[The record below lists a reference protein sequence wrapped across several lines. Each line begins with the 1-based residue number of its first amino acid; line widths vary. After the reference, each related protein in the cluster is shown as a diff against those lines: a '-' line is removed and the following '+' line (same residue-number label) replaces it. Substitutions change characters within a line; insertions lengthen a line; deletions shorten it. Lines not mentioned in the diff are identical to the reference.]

1 MNRNVSFQQQ
11 GQAQQPERPNMQN
24 QRTASTLRSRTN
36 RPARPDM
43 RNQHTASTLRPRMS
57 RMATQISRM
66 ATNGTGGTAEQGGY
80 SLAGSQ
86 QPEGH
91 RGGPNRETYVAEGY
105 RNLNPQYEKKQ
116 NEPTF
121 SLGSNLPRTVR
132 GWQGK
137 KKNDPSGVAPG
148 VQPGEKGEGEAAPQL
163 QDTDERK
170 KHRGGSK
177 QDPEPSQDYKHQNHG
192 STQSNQSGGMMM
204 QESSAQAGD
213 GENTG
218 VIADE
223 ATYSPGGD
231 SDDTTLAPE
240 DEDVLDEP
248 APFNSLATVR
258 AKFQDALGEWLGT
271 TIFIAIGVSSNLAVA
286 TGESQHPGIYQNM
299 YWGWG
304 LAVMLGIYISG
315 GSSGAHL
322 NPAISIA
329 LWIYRG
335 FPARKLPT
343 FIIFQALGAFTGGLI
358 AIAIYRDAILY
369 NDGGLIGSSSGIQ
382 IYTQPKEYV
391 APATAFFTEFAG
403 TAILTCSIL
412 ALGDDSNSPPGA
424 GMHAFIIGLLTIVL
438 VMSLGSNTG
447 GCFNPVRDFGPR
459 LAAMAMGYGT
469 EVFTAYH
476 NWWIWG
482 AWGATISGGLT
493 GGVLYDVC
501 VFKGGESPVNYTP
514 KKWQGKTNEGR
525 LNVLQ
530 MFRQH
535 TQARNLETAMEKG
548 EVENGGS

>member
-1 MNRNVSFQQQ
+1 
-11 GQAQQPERPNMQN
+11 
-24 QRTASTLRSRTN
+24 
-36 RPARPDM
+36 
-43 RNQHTASTLRPRMS
+43 MS
-57 RMATQISRM
+57 RMATQVSRM
-66 ATNGTGGTAEQGGY
+66 ATNATGGTAEQGGY

-86 QPEGH
+86 PKGSSQ
-91 RGGPNRETYVAEGY
+91 GGPNRDTYVAEGY
-105 RNLNPQYEKKQ
+105 RDLNPQYEKKQ
-116 NEPTF
+116 NQPTF

-137 KKNDPSGVAPG
+137 KMNEQRNSSGTAPG

-177 QDPEPSQDYKHQNHG
+177 QDPEPSQDEKHQNHG
-192 STQSNQSGGMMM
+192 STQSNRSGGMMM
-204 QESSAQAGD
+204 QEASAEAGD

-218 VIADE
+218 VLGDQAV
-223 ATYSPGGD
+223 YSPGND
-231 SDDTTLAPE
+231 SDDSTVVPE
-240 DEDVLDEP
+240 DEEVLDEN
-248 APFNSLATVR
+248 APFNSWALVR
-258 AKFQDALGEWLGT
+258 ARFQDAFGEWLGT
-271 TIFIAIGVSSNLAVA
+271 TIFVLIGVSSNLAVV

-322 NPAISIA
+322 NPAVSIP
-329 LWIYRG
+329 LWVYRG
-335 FPARKLPT
+335 FPARKLPV
-343 FIIFQALGAFTGGLI
+343 FIIFQILGAFTGGLI
-358 AIAIYRDAILY
+358 AIAIYRDAIIY
-369 NDGGLIGSSSGIQ
+369 NEGGLIAASSGVS
-382 IYTQPKEYV
+382 IYTQPKDWV
-391 APATAFFTEFAG
+391 SPATAFFTEFTG
-403 TAILTCSIL
+403 TAILICSIL

-424 GMHAFIIGLLTIVL
+424 GMHAFIIGLLVVAL

-459 LAAMAMGYGT
+459 LAAMAMGYGS

-493 GGVLYDVC
+493 GGVLYDTC
-501 VFKGGESPVNYTP
+501 IFKGGESPVNYTP
-514 KKWQGKTNEGR
+514 KKWAGKTNEGK
-525 LNVLQ
+525 LGVLQ
-530 MFRQH
+530 LFRQQ
-535 TQARNLETAMEKG
+535 TRAKNLETAMEKG

>member
-1 MNRNVSFQQQ
+1 MSNPFTISQTDIDTMCSQLEPDPDPYTIPQIDEQDDENADTVQKTRQTTLSFVPS
-11 GQAQQPERPNMQN
+11 AM
-24 QRTASTLRSRTN
+24 ASSRQTILR
-36 RPARPDM
+36 
-43 RNQHTASTLRPRMS
+43 H
-57 RMATQISRM
+57 
-66 ATNGTGGTAEQGGY
+66 
-80 SLAGSQ
+80 
-86 QPEGH
+86 
-91 RGGPNRETYVAEGY
+91 
-105 RNLNPQYEKKQ
+105 
-116 NEPTF
+116 
-121 SLGSNLPRTVR
+121 SLGRGHFRQRSDGNNVFIDKIMQGYTPFLLKLVR
-132 GWQGK
+132 Q
-137 KKNDPSGVAPG
+137 
-148 VQPGEKGEGEAAPQL
+148 QRL
-163 QDTDERK
+163 IRK
-170 KHRGGSK
+170 L
-177 QDPEPSQDYKHQNHG
+177 E
-192 STQSNQSGGMMM
+192 
-204 QESSAQAGD
+204 E
-213 GENTG
+213 
-218 VIADE
+218 V
-223 ATYSPGGD
+223 
-231 SDDTTLAPE
+231 
-240 DEDVLDEP
+240 DED
-248 APFNSLATVR
+248 
-258 AKFQDALGEWLGT
+258 
-271 TIFIAIGVSSNLAVA
+271 IFGIIMGVSSNLAVA

-469 EVFTAYH
+469 EIFTAYH

>member
-1 MNRNVSFQQQ
+1 M
-11 GQAQQPERPNMQN
+11 
-24 QRTASTLRSRTN
+24 
-36 RPARPDM
+36 
-43 RNQHTASTLRPRMS
+43 STLRPRMS
-57 RMATQISRM
+57 RMATQMSKV
-66 ATNGTGGTAEQGGY
+66 ATNATGGTAEQGGY

-86 QPEGH
+86 TNAN
-91 RGGPNRETYVAEGY
+91 RGGPSRDTYVAEGY

-137 KKNDPSGVAPG
+137 KKNEGPKSSGTAPG
-148 VQPGEKGEGEAAPQL
+148 VKPGEKGEGEAAPQL

-170 KHRGGSK
+170 KHRGGEK
-177 QDPEPSQDYKHQNHG
+177 QDPEPSDEQKHQYHG
-192 STQSNQSGGMMM
+192 STQSNQSGGMKMH
-204 QESSAQAGD
+204 ETSAQAGD

-218 VIADE
+218 VISDE
-223 ATYSPGGD
+223 AVYSPGD
-231 SDDTTLAPE
+231 ESDDTAITPE
-240 DEDVLDEP
+240 DEEVVDEP
-248 APFNSLATVR
+248 APFNSWALVR

-271 TIFIAIGVSSNLAVA
+271 TIFVAIGVSSNLAVA

-322 NPAISIA
+322 NPAVSIP

-335 FPARKLPT
+335 FPARKLPV
-343 FIIFQALGAFTGGLI
+343 FIIFQILGAFTGGLI

-369 NDGGLIGSSSGIQ
+369 SDGGLIGSSTGIQ

-391 APATAFFTEFAG
+391 QPATAFFTEFLG

-424 GMHAFIIGLLTIVL
+424 GMHAFIIGLLVIAL
-438 VMSLGSNTG
+438 IMSLGSNTG

-482 AWGATISGGLT
+482 AWGATISGGIT
-493 GGVLYDVC
+493 GGVLYDTC
-501 VFKGGESPVNYTP
+501 IFKGGESPVNYTP
-514 KKWQGKTNEGR
+514 KKWQGKANEGK
-525 LNVLQ
+525 LDFLQ

>member
-1 MNRNVSFQQQ
+1 M
-11 GQAQQPERPNMQN
+11 
-24 QRTASTLRSRTN
+24 
-36 RPARPDM
+36 
-43 RNQHTASTLRPRMS
+43 STLRPRMS
-57 RMATQISRM
+57 RMATQMSRM
-66 ATNGTGGTAEQGGY
+66 ATNATGGTAEQGGY

-86 QPEGH
+86 TTN
-91 RGGPNRETYVAEGY
+91 RGGPNRDTYVAEGY
-105 RNLNPQYEKKQ
+105 RDLNPQYEKKQ

-137 KKNDPSGVAPG
+137 KKNENGTAPG
-148 VQPGEKGEGEAAPQL
+148 VKPGEKGEGEAAPQL

-170 KHRGGSK
+170 KHRGGEK
-177 QDPEPSQDYKHQNHG
+177 QNPEPSDEQRHQNHG
-192 STQSNQSGGMMM
+192 STQSNQSGGMGMH
-204 QESSAQAGD
+204 EASAQAGD

-218 VIADE
+218 VLENE
-223 ATYSPGGD
+223 AVYSPGND

-240 DEDVLDEP
+240 DEEVLDEP
-248 APFNSLATVR
+248 APFNSWAIVR

-271 TIFIAIGVSSNLAVA
+271 TIFVAIGVSSNLAVA
-286 TGESQHPGIYQNM
+286 TGEAQHPGIYQNM

-322 NPAISIA
+322 NPAVSIP

-335 FPARKLPT
+335 FPARKLPV
-343 FIIFQALGAFTGGLI
+343 FVLFQILGAFTGGLI

-369 NDGGLIGSSSGIQ
+369 SDGGLIGSSTGIQ
-382 IYTQPKEYV
+382 IYTQPKDYV
-391 APATAFFTEFAG
+391 KPATAFFTEFAG
-403 TAILTCSIL
+403 TAILVCSIL

-424 GMHAFIIGLLTIVL
+424 GMHAFIIGLLTIAL
-438 VMSLGSNTG
+438 IMSLGSNTG

-469 EVFTAYH
+469 EIFTAYH

-482 AWGATISGGLT
+482 AWGATISGGIA
-493 GGVLYDVC
+493 GGVLYDTC
-501 VFKGGESPVNYTP
+501 IFKGGESPVNYTP
-514 KKWQGKTNEGR
+514 KKWQGKANEGK
-525 LNVLQ
+525 LDFLQ